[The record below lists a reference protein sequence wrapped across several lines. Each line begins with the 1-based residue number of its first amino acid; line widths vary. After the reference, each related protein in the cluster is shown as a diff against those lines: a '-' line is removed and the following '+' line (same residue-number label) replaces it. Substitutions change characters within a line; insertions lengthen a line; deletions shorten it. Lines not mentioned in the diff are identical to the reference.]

1 MTLHQ
6 TNSCASCSIYLHV
19 ILFLF
24 IILLCLQPTTAA
36 PAPTNET
43 DRSALLK
50 FKESVPYDP
59 YNILSSW
66 NDSVNFCN
74 WLGITCDGRHQRV
87 TALDLPGYNLRG
99 SLSPY
104 IGNLSFLRSIKLQNN
119 SFYGEIPREV
129 GNLFRLQELRLNN
142 NTLEGE
148 IPSNLSKCSNLRF
161 IHLHVN
167 NFTGKIP
174 MELGSLVKLEELQ
187 LLKNKLAGG
196 IPPSLGNL
204 SSLKSFAAEYNNLVG
219 NIPDTIGRLKG
230 LEVFSILMNKLSGM
244 IPFSLYNV
252 SSLQIFSV
260 ADNQLNGTLPINIG
274 LNLPN
279 LQVLQF
285 GGNEFS
291 GPIPTSLCN
300 ATHLQKIDLG
310 MNNFLGSVPT
320 NLGNLLD
327 LFWLGLNGNYLGKSL
342 HFLTSLKNCSKLVS
356 VDLSKN
362 QFQGVLP
369 NSIANLSTNL
379 TKLYFGV
386 NEISGTIPAS
396 LENLVNLIG
405 LGMDYNHFS
414 GTIPTSFGRFQK
426 MQLLALGGNKLSG
439 EIPTFIGN
447 LTQLFRLE
455 LQENRFEGTIPP
467 TIVHCLNLQI
477 LDVSQN
483 NLNGSIPL
491 ELIGPS
497 SLPLILLNL
506 SYNSLTGLLPATVG
520 SQNKINKL
528 DVSNN
533 NLLGEIPISIGNF
546 LMLEHLNLQGNSFIG
561 AIPSSMASLKGL
573 RYLDVSQNNLSGS
586 IPDGFK
592 NLPLLESLN
601 LSFNN
606 FEGEVPTEGVF
617 KNTNAISLIGNAK
630 LCGGIPNLKL
640 PKCPVKV
647 MKPWKSIGF
656 RVAIIITPIVLFIC
670 LLSSFL
676 DNRYWIK
683 KSQRS
688 PFMASSMARINFLYK
703 EFYQA
708 LDPRNVTYKELYRAT
723 SGFSSSNLIGSG
735 SFGTVYKGALDGNG
749 TLVAIKVLNLQQKG
763 ASKSF
768 TAECNALRNIRH
780 RNLVKI
786 LTCCSHMDHCGNEFK
801 ALVFEF
807 MTNGSLD
814 VWLHPGLDN
823 ENQSRNLSLL
833 QRLNVAIDV
842 ATAINYLHNH
852 SVLPIIHCDL
862 KPCNILLDNDMVAH
876 VSDFGLARFRSTIE
890 DSCLKET
897 ITTGLKG
904 SIGFVAPE
912 YGMGCDTSTKGD
924 VYSYGIIILEM
935 FLGKRPTDKIF
946 KDGLNLHNYAKMAVA
961 QPERL
966 VQIVDPILRSIVNL
980 RQMDA
985 IVHKCLVPILQLGLA
1000 CSVQSPKERMNMEK
1014 VTRILHSI
1022 KNAYLSSR
1030 ICRGAPLTSG
1040 IQIEGRPNEEN
1051 SIRDIKQIPIP
1062 RRANPDKSVWLG
1074 ETSGNFS
1081 VKSSY
1086 LTEHV
1091 DRLDRK
1097 YNKVWKKLWESKL
1110 HGRLNM
1116 FLWRLA
1122 KGELPLKT
1130 RLASNSIGC
1139 EDLSCVLCGEAEES
1153 ELHVFRDCIVIR
1165 MLWFASEIGLRW
1177 DHFEANSAVELVQKI
1192 LNPPKELITDGLN
1205 QNKFTLM
1212 AAVICYETWTM
1223 RNLMLSKN
1231 VKFDPMEFP
1240 WRIKSAMERFS
1251 PRKENDGQCKER
1263 EKEEG

>member
-1 MTLHQ
+1 MTFHQ

-43 DRSALLK
+43 DRLALLK
-50 FKESVPYDP
+50 FKESVSYDP

-119 SFYGEIPREV
+119 TFYGEIPREV
-129 GNLFRLQELRLNN
+129 GNLFQLQELRLNN
-142 NTLEGE
+142 NTLEGQ
-148 IPSNLSKCSNLRF
+148 IPPNLFKCSNLRF

-167 NFTGKIP
+167 NFTRKIP
-174 MELGSLVKLEELQ
+174 MELGSLMKLEELQ
-187 LLKNKLAGG
+187 LLKNNLAGG

-204 SSLKSFAAEYNNLVG
+204 SSLKSFTAESNNLVG
-219 NIPDTIGRLKG
+219 NIPDTIGQLKG
-230 LEVFSILMNKLSGM
+230 LVVFSILTNKLSGM
-244 IPFSLYNV
+244 IPSSLYNV

-260 ADNQLNGTLPINIG
+260 ADNQLNGTLPTNID

-279 LQVLQF
+279 HQVLQF

-300 ATHLQKIDLG
+300 ATHLQKIDL
-310 MNNFLGSVPT
+310 
-320 NLGNLLD
+320 
-327 LFWLGLNGNYLGKSL
+327 
-342 HFLTSLKNCSKLVS
+342 
-356 VDLSKN
+356 
-362 QFQGVLP
+362 
-369 NSIANLSTNL
+369 ANLSTNL
-379 TKLYFGV
+379 TKLYFGG

-426 MQLLALGGNKLSG
+426 MQLLVLGGNKLSG
-439 EIPTFIGN
+439 EIPTFLGN
-447 LTQLFRLE
+447 LTWLFRLE

-467 TIVHCLNLQI
+467 SIIHCPNLQI

-491 ELIGPS
+491 ELIGLS
-497 SLPLILLNL
+497 SLTLILLNL
-506 SYNSLTGLLPATVG
+506 SYNSLTGKLPFEVG
-520 SQNKINKL
+520 DLKNINKL

-533 NLLGEIPISIGNF
+533 NLSGEILISIGIC

-561 AIPSSMASLKGL
+561 TIPSTMASLKGL
-573 RYLDVSQNNLSGS
+573 RHLDVSQNNLSGS
-586 IPDGFK
+586 IPDVFEK
-592 NLPLLESLN
+592 FVFLESLN

-617 KNTNAISLIGNAK
+617 KNTNAILLIGNAK

-640 PKCPVKV
+640 PKCHVKV

-656 RVAIIITPIVLFIC
+656 KVVIIITPIVLFIC
-670 LLSSFL
+670 LFSSFL
-676 DNRYWIK
+676 DNRYSIR

-688 PFMASSMARINFLYK
+688 LFMASRMPRTSFLYK
-703 EFYQA
+703 EFMQS
-708 LDPRNVTYKELYRAT
+708 LDPCNVTYKELYKAT
-723 SGFSSSNLIGSG
+723 SGFSSNNLIESG
-735 SFGTVYKGALDGNG
+735 SFGSVYKGDLDGNG

-768 TAECNALRNIRH
+768 MAECNTLRNIWH

-786 LTCCSHMDHCGNEFK
+786 ITCCSHMDHCGNEFK
-801 ALVFEF
+801 ALVFKF

-814 VWLHPGLDN
+814 VWLHPGLDS
-823 ENQSRNLSLL
+823 ENQSRNLSFL

-862 KPCNILLDNDMVAH
+862 KPSNILLDNDMVAH
-876 VSDFGLARFRSTIE
+876 ISDFGLARFGSTIE

-897 ITTGLKG
+897 ITSGLKG
-904 SIGFVAPE
+904 SIGFVAPK

-935 FLGKRPTDKIF
+935 FLGKRPTDKMF

-966 VQIVDPILRSIVNL
+966 VQIVDPFLQRDVEE
-980 RQMDA
+980 M
-985 IVHKCLVPILQLGLA
+985 HKYLVPILQLGLA
-1000 CSVQSPKERMNMEK
+1000 CSVQSPKERMNMEE
-1014 VTRILHSI
+1014 VTRKLHLI
-1022 KNAYLSSR
+1022 KNAYLNSR
-1030 ICRGAPLTSG
+1030 IYRHGPLTSG
-1040 IQIEGRPNEEN
+1040 IQ
-1051 SIRDIKQIPIP
+1051 
-1062 RRANPDKSVWLG
+1062 
-1074 ETSGNFS
+1074 
-1081 VKSSY
+1081 
-1086 LTEHV
+1086 
-1091 DRLDRK
+1091 
-1097 YNKVWKKLWESKL
+1097 
-1110 HGRLNM
+1110 
-1116 FLWRLA
+1116 
-1122 KGELPLKT
+1122 
-1130 RLASNSIGC
+1130 
-1139 EDLSCVLCGEAEES
+1139 
-1153 ELHVFRDCIVIR
+1153 
-1165 MLWFASEIGLRW
+1165 
-1177 DHFEANSAVELVQKI
+1177 VE
-1192 LNPPKELITDGLN
+1192 
-1205 QNKFTLM
+1205 
-1212 AAVICYETWTM
+1212 
-1223 RNLMLSKN
+1223 
-1231 VKFDPMEFP
+1231 
-1240 WRIKSAMERFS
+1240 
-1251 PRKENDGQCKER
+1251 
-1263 EKEEG
+1263 

>member
-1 MTLHQ
+1 MTLRQ
-6 TNSCASCSIYLHV
+6 INSCASCSIYLHE

-43 DRSALLK
+43 DRLALLK
-50 FKESVPYDP
+50 FKESVSYDP

-74 WLGITCDGRHQRV
+74 WLGITCNVRHQRV
-87 TALDLPGYNLRG
+87 TALDLPGYKLRG

-119 SFYGEIPREV
+119 TFYGEIPREV
-129 GNLFRLQELRLNN
+129 GNLFQLQELRLNN
-142 NTLEGE
+142 NTLEGQ
-148 IPSNLSKCSNLRF
+148 IPPNLSKCSNLRF

-174 MELGSLVKLEELQ
+174 MELGSLMKLEELQ
-187 LLKNKLAGG
+187 LLRNNLAGG

-204 SSLKSFAAEYNNLVG
+204 SSLKSFTAESNHLVG
-219 NIPDTIGRLKG
+219 NIPDTIGQLKG
-230 LEVFSILMNKLSGM
+230 LVVFSILTNKLSGM
-244 IPFSLYNV
+244 IPSSLYNV

-260 ADNQLNGTLPINIG
+260 ADNQLNGTLPTNIG

-320 NLGNLLD
+320 NIGNLLD

-342 HFLTSLKNCSKLVS
+342 HFLTSLTNCSKLVS
-356 VDLSKN
+356 VDFSKN

-379 TKLYFGV
+379 TKLYFGG

-426 MQLLALGGNKLSG
+426 MQLLVLGGNKLSG

-447 LTQLFRLE
+447 LTWLFQLE
-455 LQENRFEGTIPP
+455 LQENRFEGIIPP
-467 TIVHCLNLQI
+467 SIVHCPNLQI
-477 LDVSQN
+477 LDISQN

-491 ELIGPS
+491 ELIGLS
-497 SLPLILLNL
+497 SLTLILLNS
-506 SYNSLTGLLPATVG
+506 SYNSLTGKLPFEVG
-520 SQNKINKL
+520 DLKNINKL

-533 NLLGEIPISIGNF
+533 NLWGEIPTSIGNC
-546 LMLEHLNLQGNSFIG
+546 LMLEHLNLQGNSFIET
-561 AIPSSMASLKGL
+561 IPSTMASLKGL
-573 RYLDVSQNNLSGS
+573 RHLDVSQNNLSGS
-586 IPDGFK
+586 ILDVFEK
-592 NLPLLESLN
+592 FVFLESLN

-640 PKCPVKV
+640 PKCHVKV

-656 RVAIIITPIVLFIC
+656 KVAIIITPIVLFIC
-670 LLSSFL
+670 LFSSFL
-676 DNRYWIK
+676 DNRYSIR

-688 PFMASSMARINFLYK
+688 LFMASRMPRISFLYK
-703 EFYQA
+703 EFMQS
-708 LDPRNVTYKELYRAT
+708 LDPCNVTYKELYKAT
-723 SGFSSSNLIGSG
+723 SGFSSNNLIGSG
-735 SFGTVYKGALDGNG
+735 SFGSVYKGDLDGNG

-768 TAECNALRNIRH
+768 MAECNTLRNIRH

-786 LTCCSHMDHCGNEFK
+786 ITCCSHMDHRGNEFK
-801 ALVFEF
+801 ALVFKF

-823 ENQSRNLSLL
+823 ENQSRNLSFL

-862 KPCNILLDNDMVAH
+862 KPSNILLDNDMVAH
-876 VSDFGLARFRSTIE
+876 ISDFGLARFGSTIE

-897 ITTGLKG
+897 ITTGLEG
-904 SIGFVAPE
+904 SIGFVAP
-912 YGMGCDTSTKGD
+912 
-924 VYSYGIIILEM
+924 
-935 FLGKRPTDKIF
+935 
-946 KDGLNLHNYAKMAVA
+946 
-961 QPERL
+961 
-966 VQIVDPILRSIVNL
+966 
-980 RQMDA
+980 
-985 IVHKCLVPILQLGLA
+985 
-1000 CSVQSPKERMNMEK
+1000 
-1014 VTRILHSI
+1014 
-1022 KNAYLSSR
+1022 
-1030 ICRGAPLTSG
+1030 
-1040 IQIEGRPNEEN
+1040 
-1051 SIRDIKQIPIP
+1051 
-1062 RRANPDKSVWLG
+1062 
-1074 ETSGNFS
+1074 GNFLPIIS
-1081 VKSSY
+1081 KS
-1086 LTEHV
+1086 
-1091 DRLDRK
+1091 
-1097 YNKVWKKLWESKL
+1097 
-1110 HGRLNM
+1110 
-1116 FLWRLA
+1116 
-1122 KGELPLKT
+1122 
-1130 RLASNSIGC
+1130 
-1139 EDLSCVLCGEAEES
+1139 
-1153 ELHVFRDCIVIR
+1153 
-1165 MLWFASEIGLRW
+1165 
-1177 DHFEANSAVELVQKI
+1177 
-1192 LNPPKELITDGLN
+1192 
-1205 QNKFTLM
+1205 
-1212 AAVICYETWTM
+1212 
-1223 RNLMLSKN
+1223 
-1231 VKFDPMEFP
+1231 
-1240 WRIKSAMERFS
+1240 
-1251 PRKENDGQCKER
+1251 
-1263 EKEEG
+1263 